1 MFKRGRWV
9 HFTLIAAIFLFSG
22 CSDESKK
29 ESAEESKQKSAA
41 PVALLPVEFIQVK
54 KQKVPIW
61 MRFNGTTKASNKQTL
76 QARTRG
82 RLKKVYF
89 VPGQTVKEG
98 DKLFEI
104 EHDTLK
110 SQYNAS
116 KASLEAGKAN
126 LNLAIADLARY
137 APLARD
143 GLIPRQKYEQQEAQV
158 EMLKA
163 KVAMDE
169 AILEEKRT
177 NLGYSTV
184 TAPISGT
191 ISRSFVDVGNLVGY
205 SGPTDLTTIVAEN
218 PMYAYFNPSEEEI
231 QLIRKYRDKKKMDA
245 LVIVP
250 TKNIKL
256 LGERRLRGEVDF
268 SNSLVNAETSTI
280 TSRAIFANPDLE
292 VFPGT
297 FVIVALLVTDKI
309 DILTVP
315 KSAIQRDQIAQYV
328 FVIDDKDEIHRRNIN
343 TAYETKQFKVVKDGL
358 QSGDRVVVNNFIR
371 VKNDMKV
378 SAIDVT
384 DTKGV
389 MAILKEKD
397 LLDIESKK

>member
-1 MFKRGRWV
+1 
-9 HFTLIAAIFLFSG
+9 
-22 CSDESKK
+22 
-29 ESAEESKQKSAA
+29 
-41 PVALLPVEFIQVK
+41 
-54 KQKVPIW
+54 
-61 MRFNGTTKASNKQTL
+61 
-76 QARTRG
+76 
-82 RLKKVYF
+82 
-89 VPGQTVKEG
+89 
-98 DKLFEI
+98 
-104 EHDTLK
+104 
-110 SQYNAS
+110 
-116 KASLEAGKAN
+116 
-126 LNLAIADLARY
+126 
-137 APLARD
+137 
-143 GLIPRQKYEQQEAQV
+143 
-158 EMLKA
+158 
-163 KVAMDE
+163 
-169 AILEEKRT
+169 
-177 NLGYSTV
+177 
-184 TAPISGT
+184 
-191 ISRSFVDVGNLVGY
+191 
-205 SGPTDLTTIVAEN
+205 
-218 PMYAYFNPSEEEI
+218 
-231 QLIRKYRDKKKMDA
+231 MDA

>member
-231 QLIRKYRDKKKMDA
+231 QLIRKYRDKKRWM
-245 LVIVP
+245 LW
-250 TKNIKL
+250 
-256 LGERRLRGEVDF
+256 
-268 SNSLVNAETSTI
+268 
-280 TSRAIFANPDLE
+280 
-292 VFPGT
+292 
-297 FVIVALLVTDKI
+297 
-309 DILTVP
+309 
-315 KSAIQRDQIAQYV
+315 
-328 FVIDDKDEIHRRNIN
+328 
-343 TAYETKQFKVVKDGL
+343 
-358 QSGDRVVVNNFIR
+358 
-371 VKNDMKV
+371 
-378 SAIDVT
+378 
-384 DTKGV
+384 
-389 MAILKEKD
+389 
-397 LLDIESKK
+397 